1 MSNGVGRWSW
11 CSAVLFACGLAFC
24 TRAESI
30 KVFALNLGQV
40 TGQSAACT
48 ADVRSLLGDADKEV
62 DFGCFYGPKSVGY
75 FTITDD
81 AYTFDAV
88 MCLQAV
94 GGVHVFAY
102 RSDRYE
108 LVSRYDAV
116 TSSGANC
123 TVDACVVRHK
133 ASGALYGLVMPTG
146 LGYNI
151 SGSAKINAYLKPIAT
166 MRETLV
172 SDYPTAKVYV
182 ATSVQWG
189 VDATALVSYLTG
201 PDYMNLGE
209 ARVYGEDGAVSAGG
223 IYYAPD
229 ETLTVSVANVS
240 VSDIA
245 EDAVV
250 ATFDYASGCT
260 VVFKDWDGTVLS
272 TEHVASGGSAVPPDV
287 PTRAGYDFTGW
298 SGSYENVT
306 EDCVLTATYV
316 RRSQEGVVVEAATAS
331 AFVTALGTLTDQ
343 DTLKLTADIDLT
355 GTDYVSADLRGTVD
369 GDGHAV
375 SGLTTALFETVVGGT
390 VTNLTLDA
398 PTRAFTVRL
407 VTGGLLAN
415 RLEGATIA
423 DVTVANGSFTAQKTD
438 CGMASVAYLVTT
450 NAAGRASVV
459 TNCVARNCSFGAAET
474 LTQGGIV
481 GGIVGEVEGGSEIVD
496 CRFLV
501 DDNGAVA
508 IGQRFERVG
517 GIVGVS
523 HGAVISRC
531 LSEGRYCARNG
542 ANTAGAGGIV
552 GSVDREQT
560 TVVACTNRAH
570 VSFTD
575 AGGAVGG
582 IVGRVA
588 KTACRV
594 LGSVSQGSVTLSG
607 DAANVSSY
615 ASGVGG
621 LVGGGWGNVSVV
633 VVGSRNEGAVTAEDS
648 RAAGGLV
655 GAVDDMGAP
664 SPFLSVS
671 NSVNLAGVTTEG
683 PAGGLLGRFNRA
695 LPDLAFVNCGNM
707 GAIRSTAGD
716 VGGIAGQIVGYPQNN
731 DKSFAFTEIRNLMSM
746 GTLASETGAVGKFVG
761 RLEASERNA
770 FVVQLGTVCFL
781 DRTGTDLVGVVTGKE
796 GSGVTC
802 DAESLPVLA
811 ASAFADGT
819 VVRKLN
825 LHAAQEGLPLWVQRS
840 ARPDLSLFVPA
851 SRRGLILVV
860 R

>member
-1 MSNGVGRWSW
+1 M
-11 CSAVLFACGLAFC
+11 
-24 TRAESI
+24 
-30 KVFALNLGQV
+30 
-40 TGQSAACT
+40 
-48 ADVRSLLGDADKEV
+48 
-62 DFGCFYGPKSVGY
+62 
-75 FTITDD
+75 
-81 AYTFDAV
+81 
-88 MCLQAV
+88 
-94 GGVHVFAY
+94 
-102 RSDRYE
+102 
-108 LVSRYDAV
+108 
-116 TSSGANC
+116 
-123 TVDACVVRHK
+123 
-133 ASGALYGLVMPTG
+133 
-146 LGYNI
+146 
-151 SGSAKINAYLKPIAT
+151 
-166 MRETLV
+166 
-172 SDYPTAKVYV
+172 
-182 ATSVQWG
+182 
-189 VDATALVSYLTG
+189 
-201 PDYMNLGE
+201 
-209 ARVYGEDGAVSAGG
+209 
-223 IYYAPD
+223 
-229 ETLTVSVANVS
+229 S
-240 VSDIA
+240 VSGIT
-245 EDAVV
+245 ESAVV

-260 VVFKDWDGTVLS
+260 VVFEDWDGTVLS
-272 TEHVASGGSAVPPDV
+272 TVQVASGGSAVPPDV

-594 LGSVSQGSVTLSG
+594 LGSVNQGSVTLSG

-655 GAVDDMGAP
+655 GAVDDMGAL